1 MAPTSAGAGSRLRY
15 EAALLAQES
24 VAAGSTENG
33 RCAPMMPSCVTQ
45 LQHRLSARMLGVSM
59 SAPQS
64 LQSPAC
70 SALPCL

>member
-1 MAPTSAGAGSRLRY
+1 VGSRLRY

-24 VAAGSTENG
+24 VAAGSAENG
-33 RCAPMMPSCVTQ
+33 RCAVKLPSRVMQ
-45 LQHRLSARMLGVSM
+45 LQHRLFACMLGVSV

-70 SALPCL
+70 TALPCL